1 MGPIIRTCRLAA
13 AALGA
18 LGALGLIPATA
29 QASVIRSGA
38 STFVAA
44 RAAANAGDSRRAAIL
59 YASLAMADPADRVVA
74 NRALAQAILA
84 GDMRLALRLARARP
98 PAGLAADARLLLIA
112 DELKAGRLR
121 SVIKAGLP
129 PELTFLGPFLEA
141 WSEAE
146 RGDWRGAVALL
157 DKVSADS
164 PLAVQVPEQKAL
176 ILLGAGRI
184 AEAQP
189 LIAASLPRAGG
200 RTERLRVTYAM
211 ALARA
216 GDRAAAAALLQGRDV
231 TLRTAADLLASETRA
246 PAPSSATPAQRFA
259 ETLAGLAIALNA
271 GEETSLPLALAQIA
285 RFADPG
291 NDQGAVLLGLLLGRA
306 GRSDDALAVLRTIS
320 DRAIFAS
327 EAHDSEIRVLLQGQ
341 RRQEALARAQ
351 AFVSGASV
359 TADDWSRLGDVF
371 DVMGRHGEAADA
383 FARAL
388 ALVERGGPGS
398 EPWSLQLMRGAAL
411 EQAGRWAEGERA
423 LEAAYA
429 LAPDNPVVL
438 NYLGYARLERG
449 EQLDEAEALIAEASR
464 RAPDDASITDS
475 LGWAQYKRGKYGEAI
490 ATLERAAA
498 ADPGQAEIHEHLG
511 DALYSA
517 GRKFEARFAWSAA
530 LVAAEDDVRKRVEAK
545 LASGL
550 SKATAA
556 P

>member
-13 AALGA
+13 AVA
-18 LGALGLIPATA
+18 ALGLIPATA
-29 QASVIRSGA
+29 QTSVVRSGA

-44 RAAANAGDSRRAAIL
+44 RAAANAGDARRAALL
-59 YASLAMADPADRVVA
+59 YASLAMADPTDRVVA

-121 SVIKAGLP
+121 SVARAGLP
-129 PELTFLGPFLEA
+129 LELLFLGPFLEA
-141 WSEAE
+141 WGQAE
-146 RGDWRGAVALL
+146 RGDWRGAVARL
-157 DKVSADS
+157 DKVSNDS
-164 PLAVQVPEQKAL
+164 PLAAQVPEQKAL
-176 ILLGAGRI
+176 ILLGGGRI

-189 LIAASLPRAGG
+189 LIAAALLRAGG
-200 RTERLRVTYAM
+200 RAERLRVTYAAAM
-211 ALARA
+211 ARA

-231 TLRTAADLLASETRA
+231 TLRTATDRLTNGIEG
-246 PAPSSATPAQRFA
+246 APSIATPAQRFA
-259 ETLAGLAIALNA
+259 ETLTGLAIALNA
-271 GEETSLPLALAQIA
+271 GAETSLPLALAQIA

-291 NDQGAVLLGLLLGRA
+291 NDQATVLLGLLLGRA

-341 RRQEALARAQ
+341 RREEALARAQ
-351 AFVSGASV
+351 VFVTGAAV

-371 DVMGRHGEAADA
+371 DAMGRHGEAADA

-411 EQAGRWAEGERA
+411 EQAGRWAEGEQA
-423 LEAAYA
+423 LEAAHA

-475 LGWAQYKRGKYGEAI
+475 LGWAQYKRGKFREAI

-511 DALYSA
+511 DALYAA
-517 GRKFEARFAWSAA
+517 GRKYEARFAWSAA

-550 SKATAA
+550 SKASAA

>member
-13 AALGA
+13 AVA
-18 LGALGLIPATA
+18 ALGLIPATA
-29 QASVIRSGA
+29 QTSVVRSGA

-44 RAAANAGDSRRAAIL
+44 RAAANAGDARRAALL
-59 YASLAMADPADRVVA
+59 YASLAMADPTDRVVA

-121 SVIKAGLP
+121 SVARAGLP
-129 PELTFLGPFLEA
+129 LELLFLGPFLEA
-141 WSEAE
+141 WGQAE
-146 RGDWRGAVALL
+146 RGDWRGAVARL
-157 DKVSADS
+157 DKVSNDS
-164 PLAVQVPEQKAL
+164 PLAAQVPEQKAL
-176 ILLGAGRI
+176 ILLGGGRI

-189 LIAASLPRAGG
+189 LIAAALLRAGG
-200 RTERLRVTYAM
+200 RAERLRVTYAAAM
-211 ALARA
+211 ARA

-231 TLRTAADLLASETRA
+231 TLRAATDRLASGS
-246 PAPSSATPAQRFA
+246 PAELSIATPAQRFA

-271 GEETSLPLALAQIA
+271 GAETSLPLALAQIA

-291 NDQGAVLLGLLLGRA
+291 NDQAAVLLGLLLGRA

-341 RRQEALARAQ
+341 RREEALARAQ
-351 AFVSGASV
+351 AFVTGAAV

-371 DVMGRHGEAADA
+371 DAMGRHGEAADA

-411 EQAGRWAEGERA
+411 EQAGRWAEGEQA
-423 LEAAYA
+423 LEAAHA

-475 LGWAQYKRGKYGEAI
+475 LGWAQYKRGKFREAI
-490 ATLERAAA
+490 ATLERAAT

-511 DALYSA
+511 DALYAA
-517 GRKFEARFAWSAA
+517 GRKYEARFAWNAA

-550 SKATAA
+550 SKASAA